1 MSSILMYDPYH
12 WALFGAQRSMLALAD
27 GLRNKG
33 FHPIVATGK
42 EGALSSAARKMGL
55 TVEILPVPNHLDI
68 FEGRALRTSFG
79 DILLILVHLL
89 IYAVRIHGFV
99 RRRKIKI
106 LYANDLRS
114 VLFLSFSRLLS
125 RKRLIWY
132 IRGGPSFGVLSA
144 AAALLASQIVLIS
157 RAAVKALPLWVQ
169 RWTRQ
174 KTFVNYIGIDVPA
187 YGRVDDIERR
197 AGLRRRYGL
206 PENGILIASIGSVS
220 PRKGFDTFLASLEML
235 PSEDPAWHA
244 VIAGVS
250 EGAGSAGYLRTLVKH
265 VEEANLPVTFLGWTD
280 NVRELLSVTDVFVL
294 ASREEGLG
302 RVILEAMASHLPIV
316 VTYAGGSEETVA
328 DEVSGFVVQPDDP
341 TALASALQSLTSDME
356 LRARMGTQ
364 ARIRCEQV
372 FSVDSYV
379 NGFVQLLRG

>member
-1 MSSILMYDPYH
+1 MCSILMYDPSH

-27 GLRNKG
+27 GLRSKG

-55 TVEILPVPNHLDI
+55 TVEILPVPSRLDI
-68 FEGRALRTSFG
+68 FEGRALRTSFRNT
-79 DILLILVHLL
+79 LLILVHLL

-99 RRRKIKI
+99 RQRKIKI

-144 AAALLASQIVLIS
+144 AAALFASQIVLIS

-187 YGRVDDIERR
+187 YGRVDDMARR

-220 PRKGFDTFLASLEML
+220 PRKGFDTFIASLEML
-235 PSEDPAWHA
+235 RSEDPAWHA
-244 VIAGVS
+244 VIAGVP
-250 EGAGSAGYLRTLVKH
+250 EGAGSAGYLPTLVKH

-302 RVILEAMASHLPIV
+302 RVILEAMASHLPVV

-341 TALASALQSLTSDME
+341 TALASALQSLTGDME